1 VGLSEAG
8 GLTVA
13 GLEAPR
19 SLVLHYR
26 MDLITAAAATEGS
39 RAVLDWTWAFVL
51 EPTEIGCRLL
61 VRVRANPRPSWFELL
76 FNPSTF
82 WWSERCSKQSSS
94 APKISIRARRVA
106 LLRGTRPGDS
116 RTAYTCHRHGSVLAG
131 SACESTDR
139 QPQETRQ
146 TTNLA
151 AAQTEEVRE
160 ATLGSSKSRHQP
172 GGCRPSCGGQPRVQ
186 VLMDQ
191 ILRSDG
197 HLPGGYLEWR
207 QNVGRR
213 RPVSV
218 MHVPAGSPAAL
229 TPKATT
235 HRPGTSIG
243 EFWQIS

>member
-1 VGLSEAG
+1 MSEVCAPRCPISSTAG
-8 GLTVA
+8 FRLVLA
-13 GLEAPR
+13 GL
-19 SLVLHYR
+19 
-26 MDLITAAAATEGS
+26 
-39 RAVLDWTWAFVL
+39 
-51 EPTEIGCRLL
+51 C
-61 VRVRANPRPSWFELL
+61 
-76 FNPSTF
+76 
-82 WWSERCSKQSSS
+82 
-94 APKISIRARRVA
+94 
-106 LLRGTRPGDS
+106 DS
-116 RTAYTCHRHGSVLAG
+116 RTACTCHRHGSVLAG
-131 SACESTDR
+131 SAGESTDR

-151 AAQTEEVRE
+151 AAQTKEVRE

-197 HLPGGYLEWR
+197 HLSGGYLEWP

-218 MHVPAGSPAAL
+218 MHVPTGSPAAL

-235 HRPGTSIG
+235 HPPGHQHRGVLADLLIRQWPDHRLAQTARPPDTPPRTRPAAPQGRRRVL
-243 EFWQIS
+243 